1 MGRASEIAVR
11 IATIRA
17 VGREPGNYYVRV
29 TAEDFEWAAELL
41 RIAGDILAKEAP
53 SEMEAELTRIQMA
66 KRILVSVR
74 KILES
79 IESFMIPWVV
89 V

>member
-1 MGRASEIAVR
+1 MGWR
-11 IATIRA
+11 
-17 VGREPGNYYVRV
+17 GKY
-29 TAEDFEWAAELL
+29 
-41 RIAGDILAKEAP
+41 
-53 SEMEAELTRIQMA
+53 LTR
-66 KRILVSVR
+66 RISQSEKSLVSVR

>member
-1 MGRASEIAVR
+1 LMQ
-11 IATIRA
+11 
-17 VGREPGNYYVRV
+17 
-29 TAEDFEWAAELL
+29 D
-41 RIAGDILAKEAP
+41 
-53 SEMEAELTRIQMA
+53 
-66 KRILVSVR
+66 ILVSVR